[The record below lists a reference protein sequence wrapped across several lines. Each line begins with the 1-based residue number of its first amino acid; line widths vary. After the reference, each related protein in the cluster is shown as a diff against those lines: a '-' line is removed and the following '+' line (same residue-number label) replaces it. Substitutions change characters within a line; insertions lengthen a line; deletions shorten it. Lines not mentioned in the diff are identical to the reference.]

1 MFSFP
6 PMLRVFAD
14 LGLQERFE
22 RDGYVTAPLY
32 GRQELRALS
41 ELYSRLH
48 RDPQQEFFPS
58 TYSGDP
64 GYRGIVDREIRA
76 VTETAT
82 EGLLYSTQLRYAS
95 FIAKSPGPRGVVN
108 VHQDMTLVDESAFS
122 GINIWCPLEPT
133 TQNNGALQVIPGSHR
148 WIETYRGSTIR
159 GTYDTLRSQI
169 QARTMPVYLAAGEAI
184 IFDQSIIHYS
194 PQNFTART
202 RVVTNVFFTRRE
214 ARFQTAW
221 FDRASHEGVVE
232 LFEQEPDFIS
242 RFEQFGSDINARPRI
257 GRSLGL
263 FPFGFPQI
271 DEGLL
276 DARCGVN
283 IGA

>member
-1 MFSFP
+1 
-6 PMLRVFAD
+6 MLRVFAD
-14 LGLQERFE
+14 HGLQDRFE
-22 RDGYVTAPLY
+22 REGYVTVPLY
-32 GRQELRALS
+32 GRPELKALS

-58 TYSGDP
+58 TYSGNP
-64 GYRGIVDREIRA
+64 EYREVVDQEIRA
-76 VTETAT
+76 VTEMAT
-82 EGLLYSTQLRYAS
+82 HGLLTSTQLRYAS

-122 GINIWCPLEPT
+122 GINIWCPLEAT
-133 TQNNGALQVIPGSHR
+133 TKDNGALRVIPGSHR
-148 WIETYRGSTIR
+148 WMETYRGSTIR
-159 GTYDTLRSQI
+159 GIYDSLRPQI
-169 QARTMPVYLAAGEAI
+169 QAATQPLYLAAGEAV

-194 PQNFTART
+194 PQNFTERT

-221 FDRASHEGVVE
+221 FDRSSHQGVVE
-232 LFEQEPDFIS
+232 LFEQESDFIG

-263 FPFGFPQI
+263 FPYTFPQV
-271 DEGLL
+271 DEALL
-276 DARCGVN
+276 EARCGSHK
-283 IGA
+283 GA